1 MKKLFDEKPV
11 LFAVIWIVIY
21 VVGVGTLGSVSENDT
36 VNYAAMLGACAAIA
50 AVLLIFAK
58 KHGLTEYWYMQR
70 YRGDWKQA
78 LFFLPLAVAMTFN
91 LWTGIALPE
100 IPAGTVL
107 LGVAAKGIL
116 APFLE
121 ELILRAML
129 YRAIAKESTRRAFW
143 ITTVT
148 FGAGHIVNLVFGRGS
163 LETLVQVGY
172 ALCIG
177 FLFTVIM
184 AAGRSILPTVIA
196 HIAFNS
202 LSFFGREPSQ
212 AWVGYVCI
220 GVLCAV
226 CVGYGVYL
234 LRASG
239 GIPEKTD

>member
-11 LFAVIWIVIY
+11 LFAVIWIVVY
-21 VVGVGTLGSVSENDT
+21 VVGTGTLGSVSEHDS
-36 VNYAAMLGACAAIA
+36 VNYAAMLGACIAIA

-58 KHGLTEYWYMQR
+58 KHGLMQEWYLQG
-70 YRGDWKQA
+70 YRGDVKRA
-78 LFFLPLAVAMTFN
+78 LYFLPLAAAMTEN
-91 LWTGIALPE
+91 IWTGTALPE
-100 IPAGTVL
+100 EPAGTVL
-107 LGVAAKGIL
+107 LGIAAKGVL

-177 FLFTVIM
+177 FVFTVIM
-184 AAGRSILPTVIA
+184 VTGKSILPTVIA
-196 HIAFNS
+196 HIVFNT
-202 LSFFGREPSQ
+202 LSFFAREPEQ
-212 AWVGYVCI
+212 AWVGYACI
-220 GVLCAV
+220 AVLCAV

-234 LRASG
+234 LRVSG
-239 GIPEKTD
+239 GIPERAD